1 MASFWQAPEGVRVLP
16 DGTWRVGGFPII
28 HAPSLRHLKSRLV
41 FADEGAF
48 IQDGSQRLPV
58 AVEGP
63 AFEVLTLRI
72 DATNGEVRA
81 VLDDGTE
88 EGITDAGMNEGTGRF
103 ECSCRG
109 GKARAVFSRVAHQ
122 VLLDNLVQAEGS
134 FFLCAGPRT
143 IPVRP

>member
-1 MASFWQAPEGVRVLP
+1 MVTFWQAPEGVRVLP
-16 DGTWRVGGFPII
+16 DGTWRVGGFAIV

-41 FADEGAF
+41 FADDGAF
-48 IQDGSQRLPV
+48 IEDGPQRLPV
-58 AVEGP
+58 DVEGP
-63 AFEVLTLRI
+63 AFEVLTLQL
-72 DATNGEVRA
+72 DTAKSEVRA

-88 EGITDAGMNEGTGRF
+88 EGIADAAMNEGTGRF

-122 VLLDNLVQAEGS
+122 VLLDNLVQEGGE
-134 FFLCAGPRT
+134 FFLCAGTRT

>member
-1 MASFWQAPEGVRVLP
+1 MVSLWQAPEGVRVLP

-28 HAPSLRHLKSRLV
+28 HLPSLRHLKSRLV
-41 FADEGAF
+41 FGDEGAF
-48 IQDGSQRLPV
+48 IEEGAQRLPV
-58 AVEGP
+58 VVEGP
-63 AFEVLTLRI
+63 AFEVLTLRL
-72 DATNGEVRA
+72 DPAKGEVRA

-88 EGITDAGMNEGTGRF
+88 EEVADAAMNVGTGRF

-122 VLLDNLVQAEGS
+122 VLLDNLVQEGGE
-134 FFLCAGPRT
+134 FFLCVGPRT

>member
-1 MASFWQAPEGVRVLP
+1 VVSFWQAPEGVRVLP

-28 HAPSLRHLKSRLV
+28 HTPSLRHLKSRLV
-41 FADEGAF
+41 FTDDGAF
-48 IQDGSQRLPV
+48 IDDGNQRLPV
-58 AVEGP
+58 AVDGP
-63 AFEVLTLRI
+63 AFEVLTLRL
-72 DATNGEVRA
+72 DPAKGEVRA

-88 EGITDAGMNEGTGRF
+88 EGITDAAMNEGTGRF
-103 ECSCRG
+103 ECTCRG

-122 VLLDNLVQAEGS
+122 VLLDNLIEAEGE